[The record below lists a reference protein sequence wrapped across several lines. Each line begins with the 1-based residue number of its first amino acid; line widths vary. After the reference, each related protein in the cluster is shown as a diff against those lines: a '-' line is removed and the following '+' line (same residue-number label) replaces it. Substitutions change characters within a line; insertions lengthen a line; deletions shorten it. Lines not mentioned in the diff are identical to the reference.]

1 MLRDILA
8 MIAVQTPGGLAFGT
22 ARKIDGQT
30 LHFEV
35 DSEVPAGTIVEFKME
50 LPGLEETAM
59 GQMRVIGVRLEAGRA
74 VKQWSAVVVGV
85 AEADEEIFTMW
96 RRCVDEGS
104 RAFAQSNRTETD
116 DWLKSQM
123 MSGTTP
129 AERARAVAQQEE
141 RRKRR
146 LERARTLVKNAKR
159 WPDPEDKAG
168 GQSVASDVFRQSLS
182 GSSTSTSRA
191 VTTGRVVSNS
201 GRDAVDGD
209 RPRRMVAAALRS
221 HLRSGGKG
229 AGREDDDS
237 QSVDNS
243 VFGNQPSELPGLPS
257 APEVTATAPPGS
269 ELAPAPATSRPAET
283 APAAAGTEPRRAS
296 WPPQAR
302 PTIPPAAPP
311 GVSRQ
316 PIPPRQTLP
325 PRNTVPPGPA
335 PRQTLSPSPLP
346 QGLRGSIP
354 PAPVPSLTSS
364 RGTLPPAA
372 VPRVLAPPDDPTVMI
387 DRGMLSL
394 MFRDAEVYRRVYRD
408 DLSAGAL
415 QLSRGGLGNPGAPVL
430 LFVRFPSGNF
440 VQLTGEIV
448 LSGADFTG
456 FTVKVD
462 KAASHMIAM
471 G

>member
-8 MIAVQTPGGLAFGT
+8 MIAVQTPNGLVFGT
-22 ARKIDGQT
+22 ARKIDGLT

-35 DSEVPAGTIVEFKME
+35 DSEVPAGTVVEFKVE

-59 GQMRVIGVRLEAGRA
+59 GQLRVIGVRLEAGRA
-74 VKQWSAVVVGV
+74 VKQWSATVVSV

-104 RAFAQSNRTETD
+104 RTFALSNRGGTD

-123 MSGTTP
+123 MAGTTP

-141 RRKRR
+141 RRKKR

-159 WPDPEDKAG
+159 WPDPEDKEG
-168 GQSVASDVFRQSLS
+168 GRSVASDVFRHSLS
-182 GSSTSTSRA
+182 GSSNATSRT
-191 VTTGRVVSNS
+191 VTAGRVVSNS
-201 GRDAVDGD
+201 GREPEEGD

-221 HLRSGGKG
+221 HLRSGSKHP
-229 AGREDDDS
+229 RYDDDDS
-237 QSVDNS
+237 GSVDNS
-243 VFGNQPSELPGLPS
+243 VFGRQASDLPGLPPA
-257 APEVTATAPPGS
+257 APEAATAAAAPERP
-269 ELAPAPATSRPAET
+269 LAPSPASTRPAEDT
-283 APAAAGTEPRRAS
+283 QPAGSEPRRPS

-311 GVSRQ
+311 GT
-316 PIPPRQTLP
+316 PRQTVP
-325 PRNTVPPGPA
+325 PRHTMPPGPL
-335 PRQTLSPSPLP
+335 PRQTLSPGPLP
-346 QGLRGSIP
+346 VGLRGTMP
-354 PAPVPSLTSS
+354 PASVPSLTSS
-364 RGTLPPAA
+364 RGTLPPTAA
-372 VPRVLAPPDDPTVMI
+372 PRVLAPVDDPTVMV
-387 DRGMLSL
+387 DRGMVSL

-415 QLSRGGLGNPGAPVL
+415 QLRRGGLGNPGAPVVI
-430 LFVRFPSGNF
+430 FVRFPSGTF

-448 LSGADFTG
+448 LSSADFTG
-456 FTVKVD
+456 LTVKID
-462 KAASHMIAM
+462 KAASNMIAL

>member
-8 MIAVQTPGGLAFGT
+8 MIAVQTPGGLVFGT

-30 LHFEV
+30 VHFEV
-35 DSEVPAGTIVEFKME
+35 DSEVPAGTIVEFKIE

-59 GQMRVIGVRLEAGRA
+59 GQMRVIGVRLQPGSA
-74 VKQWSAVVVGV
+74 VKQWSAVVVSV
-85 AEADEEIFTMW
+85 AENDEEIFTMW

-104 RAFAQSNRTETD
+104 RTFALSARGGTD
-116 DWLKSQM
+116 DWFKSQM
-123 MSGTTP
+123 MAGTTP

-168 GQSVASDVFRQSLS
+168 GQSVASDVFRHSLS
-182 GSSTSTSRA
+182 GSSVSTARA
-191 VTTGRVVSNS
+191 STTGRVVSNS
-201 GRDAVDGD
+201 GRDAEEGD

-221 HLRSGGKG
+221 HLRSGGRR
-229 AGREDDDS
+229 AGLEDDDS
-237 QSVDNS
+237 DSVDNS
-243 VFGNQPSELPGLPS
+243 VFGDKPSDLPGLPS
-257 APEVTATAPPGS
+257 APQVV
-269 ELAPAPATSRPAET
+269 APADSPPAPEPASTRPTEG
-283 APAAAGTEPRRAS
+283 AAGGTGSEPRRAS
-296 WPPQAR
+296 WPPQPR
-302 PTIPPAAPP
+302 PTIPPAAAP
-311 GVSRQ
+311 GLSRATL
-316 PIPPRQTLP
+316 PPRQTLP
-325 PRNTVPPGPA
+325 PRTTVPPGA
-335 PRQTLSPSPLP
+335 VPRQTLSPGPLP
-346 QGLRGSIP
+346 AGIRGTMP

-364 RGTLPPAA
+364 RGTIPPTTST
-372 VPRVLAPPDDPTVMI
+372 PRPVAPPDDPTVMV

-408 DLSAGAL
+408 ELSAGSL
-415 QLSRGGLGNPGAPVL
+415 QVNRGGLGNPGQPVM

-440 VQLTGEIV
+440 VQLSGEIV
-448 LSGADFTG
+448 LSSADFTG
-456 FTVKVD
+456 LTVQVD